1 VRAGLVLQFRTGRA
15 DLRTGEAAIPDCAR
29 TKGSDVASARALLS
43 GFVRTSWRRWAAVV
57 LAFNIALGMG
67 FSVVALRHQADSRS
81 HADVLLA
88 DLDAAASAQDALL
101 WRATTG
107 PTEPGVLAAAGHRVD
122 VAARRVAATPD
133 SADDT
138 DVAIAVTAYQR
149 EATAAREAL
158 TRVTGTEALVDVAE
172 VQRESGRLHAAV
184 ADAAVRHREA
194 NNAAGRVADFETLFM
209 MVFAAIMAGL
219 LFRRFEAARRS
230 GEEGVAAATA
240 RGEARFQALVHNSSD
255 LITLIDADLAI
266 TYQTPSITRLLGYS
280 EDELIGTQLA
290 DLTHPED
297 RLSLVAARAEAIA
310 GDQTSA
316 TSHLRLRHRDGSYRH
331 VQSIH
336 TNLLSDPDVRAVVVT
351 TRDVTAQKALEAQLQ
366 HNAFHDTLTGLA
378 NRALFA
384 DRLEHALAR
393 TDRQA
398 APVSVL
404 FVDLDDFKA
413 VNDGAGHASGDQLLI
428 AVAERLRRVL
438 RPSDTVA
445 RLGGDEFAVLIEDA
459 ADPAQTE
466 AAAGRLLAALAEPF
480 PAGDGEQVRITASVG
495 IAMGAAGQHDAAELL
510 RHADVAMYA
519 AKEAG
524 KGRSAVFAP
533 DMDSAII
540 GQLQLK
546 AELARAV
553 ERGEFTVHYQPT
565 VELATGRLAGVEAL
579 VRWQHPE
586 RGLVPPLDF
595 IPLAEQTGLIVPIGR
610 FVLREACRQM
620 SAWHRDYSSTRPP
633 MTISVNLSAR
643 ELDEPG
649 LVGWVR
655 EALDEAQL
663 DPAHL
668 VLEIT
673 ESLLLVDL
681 PTTVGTLLEL
691 RALGV
696 RLAVDDFG
704 TGYSS
709 LSYLENLP
717 VDILKIDK
725 SFVDRIADLAPGS
738 PAADD
743 GGAQRSVMVSAISQ
757 LGHALSLTMVA
768 EGIEAPEQVSTLRG
782 LDCQFGQGYYFA
794 RPLPA
799 DALAELLHRQAAEPG
814 WSIVPESGAGAA
826 LVR

>member
-1 VRAGLVLQFRTGRA
+1 VAG
-15 DLRTGEAAIPDCAR
+15 
-29 TKGSDVASARALLS
+29 ARALLS
-43 GFVRTSWRRWAAVV
+43 GPVRASWRRWAAVV

-67 FSVVALRHQADSRS
+67 FSVVALRHQADARS
-81 HADVLLA
+81 QADALLA
-88 DLDAAASAQDALL
+88 ELGAAASAQDALL

-107 PTEPGVLAAAGHRVD
+107 MTEPEVLAAAGHRVD
-122 VAARRVAATPD
+122 VAAGRVAASPD
-133 SADDT
+133 GADDT
-138 DVAIAVTAYQR
+138 DVAAAVTTYQR
-149 EATAAREAL
+149 DAAAARDAL
-158 TRVTGTEALVDVAE
+158 ADGPGTAVGLVAE
-172 VQRESGRLHAAV
+172 VQQESAKLQAAV
-184 ADAAVRHREA
+184 DAAAARHREA
-194 NNAAGRVADFETLFM
+194 NDSAGTVADVETLFM

-255 LITLIDADLAI
+255 LITLVDADLAI
-266 TYQTPSITRLLGYS
+266 TYQTPSITRLLGYA

-297 RLSLVAARAEAIA
+297 RLSLVAARAEATSA
-310 GDQTSA
+310 DQASA

-336 TNLLSDPDVRAVVVT
+336 TNLLGDPDVRAVVVT
-351 TRDVTAQKALEAQLQ
+351 TRDVTAQKELEAQLQ
-366 HNAFHDTLTGLA
+366 HNAFHDGLTGLA

-393 TDRQA
+393 TDRLA

-413 VNDGAGHASGDQLLI
+413 VNDGAGHSSGDELLV
-428 AVAERLRRVL
+428 AVAERLRTVL

-466 AAAGRLLAALAEPF
+466 AAAARLLAALAEPF
-480 PAGDGEQVRITASVG
+480 AIGGADDSADDKVRITASVG
-495 IAMGAAGQHDAAELL
+495 IATGAAGQHDAAELL

-610 FVLREACRQM
+610 FVLREACLQM
-620 SAWHRDYSSTRPP
+620 SAWHRDYATRPP
-633 MTISVNLSAR
+633 MTVSVNLSAR

-649 LVGWVR
+649 LVGSVR
-655 EALDEAQL
+655 EALEEAQL

-681 PTTVGTLLEL
+681 PTTIGTLLEL

-725 SFVDRIADLAPGS
+725 SFVDRIADLAPGV
-738 PAADD
+738 DD
-743 GGAQRSVMVSAISQ
+743 GGGAQRSVMVSAISQ
-757 LGHALSLTMVA
+757 LGHALSLQMVA
-768 EGIEAPEQVSTLRG
+768 EGIEQPEQVSTLRG
-782 LDCQFGQGYYFA
+782 LDCQYGQGYYFA

-799 DALAELLHRQAAEPG
+799 DALAELLHRQAEEPG
-814 WSIVPESGAGAA
+814 WSLVPEARF
-826 LVR
+826 V

>member
-1 VRAGLVLQFRTGRA
+1 M
-15 DLRTGEAAIPDCAR
+15 
-29 TKGSDVASARALLS
+29 ASLS
-43 GFVRTSWRRWAAVV
+43 RRVRTSWRRWIAVV

-67 FSVVALRHQADSRS
+67 FSVVALRHQADARA

-88 DLDAAASAQDALL
+88 ELGAAASAQDALL
-101 WRATTG
+101 WRATAG
-107 PTEPGVLAAAGHRVD
+107 GIHPAALAAAGSRVD
-122 VAARRVAATPD
+122 VAADRVGASPD
-133 SADDT
+133 GADDT
-138 DVAIAVTAYQR
+138 DVAAAVSLYQR
-149 EATAAREAL
+149 N
-158 TRVTGTEALVDVAE
+158 
-172 VQRESGRLHAAV
+172 AAV
-184 ADAAVRHREA
+184 ARDAVVDGNRTAAATLIAAVQEESERLHQALDAAAARHREA
-194 NNAAGRVADFETLFM
+194 NDRAGLVADVETLFM
-209 MVFAAIMAGL
+209 MVFAALMAGL

-230 GEEGVAAATA
+230 GELGVAAATA

-255 LITLIDADLAI
+255 VISLVDADQAI
-266 TYQTPSITRLLGYS
+266 TYQTPSITRLLGYA

-297 RLSLVAARAEAIA
+297 RLSLFAARAEAIA
-310 GDQTSA
+310 EASA
-316 TSHLRLRHRDGSYRH
+316 STTSHLRLRHKDGSYRN

-336 TNLLSDPDVRAVVVT
+336 TNLLDDPDVRAVVVT
-351 TRDVTAQKALEAQLQ
+351 TRDVTAQKELEAQLQ
-366 HNAFHDTLTGLA
+366 HNAFHDALTGLA

-393 TDRQA
+393 TDRA
-398 APVSVL
+398 ATPVAVL

-413 VNDGAGHASGDQLLI
+413 VNDGSGHAAGDALLV

-438 RPSDTVA
+438 RPSDTIA

-459 ADPAQTE
+459 ADLTQAQ
-466 AAAGRLLAALAEPF
+466 AAADRLLDAFAQPF
-480 PAGDGEQVRITASVG
+480 PAAGGEVRVTASVG
-495 IAMGAAGQHDAAELL
+495 IASGAVGQNDAAELL

-524 KGRSAVFAP
+524 KGRSAVFAA

-553 ERGEFTVHYQPT
+553 ERGEFTVYYQPT

-595 IPLAEQTGLIVPIGR
+595 IPLAEQTGLIVPIGQ
-610 FVLREACRQM
+610 FVLTQACRQLRD
-620 SAWHRDYSSTRPP
+620 WHLAYPTRPP
-633 MTISVNLSAR
+633 MTVSVNLSAR

-649 LVGWVR
+649 LVESVR
-655 EALDEAQL
+655 AALADAEL

-681 PTTVGTLLEL
+681 HATLGKLDQL
-691 RALGV
+691 RSLGV

-709 LSYLENLP
+709 LAYLENLP

-725 SFVDRIADLAPGS
+725 SFVDRIGM
-738 PAADD
+738 PAAGLD
-743 GGAQRSVMVSAISQ
+743 GAADPARPVMVSAISR
-757 LGHALSLTMVA
+757 LGHALRLQMVA
-768 EGIEAPEQVSTLRG
+768 EGIEQSEQVDALRG
-782 LDCQFGQGYYFA
+782 LDCQYGQGYYFA
-794 RPLPA
+794 RPLTA
-799 DALAELLHRQAAEPG
+799 DDLAAVLLRQADDPG
-814 WSIVPESGAGAA
+814 WSLDGSAPDSRAAVHAG
-826 LVR
+826 